1 LPANLLLSDEAAE
14 WLKAGVPIVLQHD
27 LMTAHSL
34 IAGLAQ
40 DEAGAIQGSA
50 TRILRTSVE
59 SRQGGLHIESTLAD
73 AVTHKVV
80 KVESVDASSTDQL
93 LPALNSLAKKID
105 PDATPF
111 STNNQQAWQ
120 SYVTSQ
126 GSNDPQQRAQFLNQ
140 AIGQDPNFGFAWV
153 TLLEMIAPNR
163 QTDVKNMIDEGKS
176 HRKAFGAYDRAKFD
190 LAMNRLTN
198 AAPAEQIRSA
208 QQTLALAPNDLDA
221 LTMLGSYQI
230 LAGATAA
237 GEESLRRAVTLN
249 PANIG
254 LRFQLAR
261 GLLELR
267 KYQEAEATFSS
278 IEKTPAV
285 YPEMATCVLLEGDK
299 TRAATISEKFV
310 ASVQND
316 ELKALLRAYGEVISG
331 DRQKGIDLVMG
342 TKFDTPAIHARALT
356 DAVIWQLM
364 GGDYAGAQKT
374 VAMLSQ
380 AGSQAATLVGVAS
393 LLADKTSSAA
403 DWQKKVEAAA
413 LPQGVR
419 EPILAYGFFLRG
431 NYAEA
436 VTAWQRVDD
445 TSHGMDLHARA
456 MLASSLDH
464 LGKQT
469 EAQRIAVLPFAAE
482 FSDLYSAI
490 SFTEMRRMLPK

>member
-230 LAGATAA
+230 LAGAPAA

-331 DRQKGIDLVMG
+331 DRQKGIDLVM
-342 TKFDTPAIHARALT
+342 
-356 DAVIWQLM
+356 
-364 GGDYAGAQKT
+364 DYAGAQKT